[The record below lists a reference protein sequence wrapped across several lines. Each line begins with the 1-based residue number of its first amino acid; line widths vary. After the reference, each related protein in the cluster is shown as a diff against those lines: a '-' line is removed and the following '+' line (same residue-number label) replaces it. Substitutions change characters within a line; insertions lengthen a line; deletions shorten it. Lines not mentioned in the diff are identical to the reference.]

1 MDEDAQLII
10 SAAMRL
16 RQLGSTQSVSFVA
29 PPEVYQ
35 SILRLRS
42 AYNGIFT
49 KHLPVTSEDVVHWLL
64 EQSCAASENIMPLHL
79 AQGFDFCRRTNALWK
94 GLDRIHKMEPRN
106 RLLRA
111 IQLREDQTLEQ
122 LYGARQL
129 DSTELSQLDF
139 VRLVE
144 FRTKLLQQRAESSS
158 SGKAV
163 HSSAF
168 EEVEQEREVEF
179 EVEQVR
185 EKQKPT
191 RFTPYEFGKLDSQL
205 VDFVQSGEFHKQ
217 RFEQAFMLIGRTS
230 IGRRFGVQ
238 NTSSRL
244 FVSGQFASSVR
255 EKARDDIVVSNSPE
269 NLPSQDADIDSD
281 LLSGYSGVQ
290 GPTLLS
296 LSLPRRL
303 SSFCR

>member
-1 MDEDAQLII
+1 MTSNDAVDQDAKLII

-16 RQLGSTQSVSFVA
+16 RQLGSTQSVAFVA

-64 EQSCAASENIMPLHL
+64 EQSCAASENMMPLHL
-79 AQGFDFCRRTNALWK
+79 SQGYDFCWRTNALWK
-94 GLDRIHKMEPRN
+94 GLDYIHMHKPRKQ
-106 RLLRA
+106 LLRA

-122 LYGARQL
+122 LYGARQV
-129 DSTELSQLDF
+129 DSRESSQLDSPLLVKF
-139 VRLVE
+139 RKRLW
-144 FRTKLLQQRAESSS
+144 QQGRETSS
-158 SGKAV
+158 SGKTV

-191 RFTPYEFGKLDSQL
+191 RFTPCFVETLDSQL
-205 VDFVQSGEFHKQ
+205 IAFVQSGDFHHQ
-217 RFEQAFMLIGRTS
+217 GFEQAFGLLGRTS
-230 IGRRFGVQ
+230 IGRRFGVRM
-238 NTSSRL
+238 NSSRL
-244 FVSGQFASSVR
+244 FVSVQFAFSVQ
-255 EKARDDIVVSNSPE
+255 EKARDDLVVRNFP
-269 NLPSQDADIDSD
+269 NNRPSQ
-281 LLSGYSGVQ
+281 
-290 GPTLLS
+290 
-296 LSLPRRL
+296 RH
-303 SSFCR
+303 